1 MSNLSLRTYFAAAAL
16 AACLPLATYAAT
28 ATAAAPASTP
38 APSATTVAVP
48 GVNLPDFTTLVD
60 KVGPSVVNIRTT
72 TRVSSSND
80 LRGLPPGMDEGDMSE
95 FFRRFFGIP
104 MPGTPGSPRGGGG
117 GNGGGSGNGG
127 GGGNGGGSGG
137 NGGNGN
143 GDQGG
148 DSGSSSSPDSQDNSE
163 QSSGVGSGFIM
174 SADGYVMTNAHVVDD
189 ADTIYVT
196 LTDKREFKAKLIGV
210 DERTDVAVVKIQA
223 TSLPAITIGDSNKVR
238 VGEWVL
244 AIGSPFGLDNTV
256 TAGIVSA
263 KGRDTGDY
271 LPFIQTDVAVNP
283 GNSGGPLIN
292 MAGEVIG
299 INSQIYSR
307 TGGFMGI
314 SFAIPIDE
322 AMRVADQLKTTGK
335 VTRGRIAV
343 AIGEVTKEVA
353 DSLGLPKAQGALVS
367 SVEAGGP
374 ADKAGIQP
382 GDIILKYNGHDVSTA
397 TDLPR
402 MVGDTKPGTKA
413 TITVWRKGQSR
424 DLPITI
430 AEMQPDK
437 IAKTEAKKTPPP
449 KAKASNTLGIA
460 VSDIPADQ
468 KKTLKLTNGVMV
480 DAVEGPA
487 ARAGFQKGD
496 IILRIGDTDITSAK
510 QFDAVAQ
517 NVDPSKMVAV
527 LVRRGDNT
535 QFVPLRPRSA
545 PAQK

>member
-1 MSNLSLRTYFAAAAL
+1 
-16 AACLPLATYAAT
+16 
-28 ATAAAPASTP
+28 
-38 APSATTVAVP
+38 
-48 GVNLPDFTTLVD
+48 
-60 KVGPSVVNIRTT
+60 
-72 TRVSSSND
+72 
-80 LRGLPPGMDEGDMSE
+80 
-95 FFRRFFGIP
+95 
-104 MPGTPGSPRGGGG
+104 
-117 GNGGGSGNGG
+117 
-127 GGGNGGGSGG
+127 
-137 NGGNGN
+137 
-143 GDQGG
+143 
-148 DSGSSSSPDSQDNSE
+148 
-163 QSSGVGSGFIM
+163 
-174 SADGYVMTNAHVVDD
+174 
-189 ADTIYVT
+189 
-196 LTDKREFKAKLIGV
+196 
-210 DERTDVAVVKIQA
+210 
-223 TSLPAITIGDSNKVR
+223 

-322 AMRVADQLKTTGK
+322 AMRVADQLKTGGK
-335 VTRGRIAV
+335 VVRGRIAV

-367 SVEAGGP
+367 SVEPGGP

-437 IAKTEAKKTPPP
+437 VTKAEAKKPTPPKERAP
-449 KAKASNTLGIA
+449 SNALGIA

-468 KKTLKLTNGVMV
+468 KKSLKISNGVQV
-480 DAVEGPA
+480 EAVEGPA
-487 ARAGFQKGD
+487 SRAGFQKGD

-535 QFVPLRPRSA
+535 QFVPLRPR
-545 PAQK
+545 AQK